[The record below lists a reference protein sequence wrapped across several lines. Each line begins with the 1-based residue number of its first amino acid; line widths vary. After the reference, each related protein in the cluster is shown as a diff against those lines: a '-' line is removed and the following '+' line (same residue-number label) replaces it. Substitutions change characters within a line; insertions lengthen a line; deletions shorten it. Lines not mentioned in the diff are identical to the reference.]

1 MVMNWKTTLLGVATV
16 LGALSNALV
25 ALFDASAT
33 TNPDWALTF
42 AAITSGFG
50 LIVAQDAKK

>member
-1 MVMNWKTTLLGVATV
+1 MNWKTTLLGVATV

-25 ALFDASAT
+25 ALFDESAM
-33 TNPDWALTF
+33 TNPDWPLTF

-50 LIVAQDAKK
+50 LIVAKDGNK

>member
-1 MVMNWKTTLLGVATV
+1 MNWKTSLLGVATV

-25 ALFDASAT
+25 ALFDESAM

-50 LIVAQDAKK
+50 LIVAQDAKKK